1 LVPEGSVKKVLLLAT
16 LTLALTAGSGPAQ
29 AADEC
34 DGLMV
39 CVPVAG
45 PWVVVPVSSSVPRPR
60 VEYQLTCP
68 RGHIVGGIDAELSN
82 RSIDITFIGKLGSP
96 VNPGI
101 TTSRSVVF
109 VAQYVG
115 STAAV
120 ATFRP
125 HIGCMPASGGGGI
138 PTAAAAAA
146 VVPPGDPTIRRVRL
160 ARVRPGRQTIARGC
174 GARELLVD
182 AAHGIGFATRR
193 PPSATAVGLVTARH
207 AVRGSRVVATVEG
220 NAELGTIRAVVQVQ
234 AVCSRVR

>member
-1 LVPEGSVKKVLLLAT
+1 MKRVLLLVA
-16 LTLALTAGSGPAQ
+16 LTAALTAGSGPAQ

-45 PWVVVPVSSSVPRPR
+45 PWVVVPIGTSVPRPR

-68 RGHIVGGIDAELSN
+68 RGHIVGGVDAELTD
-82 RSIDITFIGKLGSP
+82 RAIDISFIANLGSP

-109 VAQYVG
+109 VASYVG
-115 STAAV
+115 SSAAV

-125 HIGCMPASGGGGI
+125 HVGCMPASGGGGV
-138 PTAAAAAA
+138 PTAVGA
-146 VVPPGDPTIRRVRL
+146 VVKPGRPTVRRVRVV
-160 ARVRPGRQTIARGC
+160 RVRSGVQTVARSC
-174 GARELLVD
+174 ARSELLVD
-182 AAHGIGFATRR
+182 AAHAIGFATRR
-193 PPSATAVGLVTARH
+193 PPSATAIGLVSSTR
-207 AVRGSRVVATVEG
+207 AVRGNRVAATVQG
-220 NAELGTIRAVVQVQ
+220 DAELGTIRAVAQVQ